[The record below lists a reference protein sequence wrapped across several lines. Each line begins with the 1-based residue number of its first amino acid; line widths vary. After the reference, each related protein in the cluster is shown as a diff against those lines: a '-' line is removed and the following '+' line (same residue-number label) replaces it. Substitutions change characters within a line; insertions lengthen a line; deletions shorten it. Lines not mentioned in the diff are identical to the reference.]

1 MGLIVFLLLII
12 GFILLIRAGQKK
24 TKSPSI
30 STDKTTSGVRPIP
43 PPTPPP
49 PPLPSTIQSTTPNED
64 RKPFSFEKA
73 GLLPERI
80 SPADYADGQ
89 DSDAWQSLYGFAPER
104 RLEIELEIDY
114 RDRNGQDTTRRIRLK
129 RFACN
134 DSLTDAALMAH
145 CYLRGG
151 FRLFRASRVQRCVDV
166 ETGEIIRN
174 LPQYL
179 LDTYASS
186 PAGLLEAM
194 WEKYGD
200 ELAALIYV
208 GKLDGRLMK
217 KEKEV
222 IVSYIRNRFGD
233 SNLGEADLLEELKAV
248 DVLSKNQFARCLGR
262 LAALNDLDRSAF
274 VEAVEAILA
283 TKKVKSAAEEE
294 VIPYVRKRL
303 GMSR

>member
-1 MGLIVFLLLII
+1 MGFIVFLLLVI
-12 GFILLIRAGQKK
+12 GFFLLIRAGRKK
-24 TKSPSI
+24 GKRPSI
-30 STDKTTSGVRPIP
+30 TSSQTESSVRPIP
-43 PPTPPP
+43 PLPPP
-49 PPLPSTIQSTTPNED
+49 RPPLPPTIQPTTSDKD
-64 RKPFSFEKA
+64 REPFSLKKA
-73 GLLPERI
+73 DLLSERI
-80 SPADYADGQ
+80 GSSADAEGEDN
-89 DSDAWQSLYGFAPER
+89 DAWENLDGFAPEK
-104 RLEIELEIDY
+104 RLEVELEINY

-134 DSLTDAALMAH
+134 DSLSDAALMAH
-145 CYLRGG
+145 CYLRGA
-151 FRLFRASRVQRCVDV
+151 FRSFRASRVQRCVDV

-179 LDTYASS
+179 LEAYASS

-217 KEKEV
+217 KEREV
-222 IVSYIRNRFGD
+222 IASYMLNRIKD
-233 SNLGEADLLEELKAV
+233 SALSEADLLEKFKTV

-262 LAALNDLDRSAF
+262 LAVLSDMERSSFA
-274 VEAVEAILA
+274 EAVEAIVA
-283 TKKVKSAAEEE
+283 TKKTKSAAEEE

-303 GMSR
+303 GLSK

>member
-12 GFILLIRAGQKK
+12 GFIFLIRAGQKK
-24 TKSPSI
+24 TKSPSV
-30 STDKTTSGVRPIP
+30 STSKTTSGVRPIP
-43 PPTPPP
+43 PPPPPP
-49 PPLPSTIQSTTPNED
+49 PPLPSTIQPTTPDED
-64 RKPFSFEKA
+64 REPFSFEKA

-80 SPADYADGQ
+80 RPADYAEGQ
-89 DSDAWQSLYGFAPER
+89 DSDAWESLYGFAPER

-134 DSLTDAALMAH
+134 DSLSDAALMAH

-151 FRLFRASRVQRCVDV
+151 FRSFRASRVQRCVDV

-174 LPQYL
+174 LPQHL

-200 ELAALIYV
+200 ELAALVYV

-222 IVSYIRNRFGD
+222 IVSYMLNRFGD
-233 SNLGEADLLEELKAV
+233 GNLGEADLLEELKAV

-283 TKKVKSAAEEE
+283 TKKAKSAAEEE

>member
-1 MGLIVFLLLII
+1 MGFIIFLLLVV
-12 GFILLIRAGQKK
+12 GFFLLIRAGKK
-24 TKSPSI
+24 KAKSPSV
-30 STDKTTSGVRPIP
+30 STAKTASAVRPIP
-43 PPTPPP
+43 PPPPPP
-49 PPLPSTIQSTTPNED
+49 PPLPSTIQPKTPDED
-64 RKPFSFEKA
+64 REPFSFEKA

-80 SPADYADGQ
+80 SPSDYAEGQ
-89 DSDAWQSLYGFAPER
+89 DSDAWESLYGFAPER

-114 RDRNGQDTTRRIRLK
+114 KDRNGQETTRRIRLK

-134 DSLTDAALMAH
+134 DSLSDAALMAH

-151 FRLFRASRVQRCVDV
+151 FRSFRASRVQRCVDA

-179 LDTYASS
+179 LDAYASS

-200 ELAALIYV
+200 ELAALVYV

-222 IVSYIRNRFGD
+222 IVSYMRNRIED
-233 SNLGEADLLEELKAV
+233 CNLGEADLLEELKAV

-262 LAALNDLDRSAF
+262 LSALNDLDRPAF
-274 VEAVEAILA
+274 IEAVEAILA
-283 TKKVKSAAEEE
+283 TKKAKSAAEKE
-294 VIPYVRKRL
+294 VIPYIRKRL
-303 GMSR
+303 GLSR

>member
-1 MGLIVFLLLII
+1 MGLIIFLLLVI
-12 GFILLIRAGQKK
+12 GFFLLIRAGQKK
-24 TKSPSI
+24 TKSPSV
-30 STDKTTSGVRPIP
+30 SSVKTASGVRSIP
-43 PPTPPP
+43 PPPPPP
-49 PPLPSTIQSTTPNED
+49 PPLPSTIQPKTPDED
-64 RKPFSFEKA
+64 REPFSFEKA

-80 SPADYADGQ
+80 SPSDYAESQ
-89 DSDAWQSLYGFAPER
+89 DSDAWESLYGFAPER

-134 DSLTDAALMAH
+134 DSLSDAALMAH

-151 FRLFRASRVQRCVDV
+151 FRSFRASRVQRCVDA
-166 ETGEIIRN
+166 ETGEVIRD

-179 LDTYASS
+179 LDAYASS

-194 WEKYGD
+194 WERYGD
-200 ELAALIYV
+200 ELAALVYV

-222 IVSYIRNRFGD
+222 IVSYLLNRIEG
-233 SNLGEADLLEELKAV
+233 SNLGEVDLLEELKSV

-262 LAALNDLDRSAF
+262 LAALSDVDRSTF

-283 TKKVKSAAEEE
+283 TKKAKSAAEEE

-303 GMSR
+303 GLSR

>member
-12 GFILLIRAGQKK
+12 GFFFLIRAGQKK
-24 TKSPSI
+24 TKSPSV
-30 STDKTTSGVRPIP
+30 STSKTTSGVRPIP
-43 PPTPPP
+43 PPPPPP
-49 PPLPSTIQSTTPNED
+49 PPLPSTIQPTTPDED
-64 RKPFSFEKA
+64 REPFSFEKA

-80 SPADYADGQ
+80 RPVDYAEGQ
-89 DSDAWQSLYGFAPER
+89 DSDAWESLYGFAPER

-134 DSLTDAALMAH
+134 ESLTDAALMAH

-151 FRLFRASRVQRCVDV
+151 FRSFRASRVQRCVDV
-166 ETGEIIRN
+166 ETGEIIHN

-179 LDTYASS
+179 LNTYASS

-194 WEKYGD
+194 WERYGD
-200 ELAALIYV
+200 ELAALVYV

-283 TKKVKSAAEEE
+283 TKKAKSAAEEE